1 MPHLAPAGREATAAG
16 SARGSARLAGVRLP
30 GARQAALAVARQRL
44 VIGLI
49 AVAAFTLLLGM
60 RLVELAVT
68 APPAAGAR
76 SAAPALPRA
85 DIVDR
90 NGVVLATTYRAM
102 ALAVRP
108 HDVIGDRAALADAI
122 HAILPRRPRDAI
134 LAALTHNGRFTF
146 IARRIMPEE
155 AEALRALGQPGLVLE
170 REPERLYPNG
180 PLAAHLIGFTGID
193 GEGAMGIERAFEE
206 RLTDPR
212 RTDEPLVLSLDARVQ
227 QVLESELA
235 HQKDRQRAEAAAGV
249 VMDARTGEVLA
260 IASLPAFDANAPGGL
275 AGMPSHMN
283 RITLGVYELGSTFK
297 PMTVA
302 MGLEAGTIRS
312 LAETYPTSGL
322 RVGRHVIR
330 DLHPKGRPLT
340 VPEVLIHSSNVG
352 TAKMAEALGQARQKA
367 FLEKLGFL
375 DPVPAEI
382 LEKGRTLHP
391 SDAQWGLSAL
401 LTIGFGHGMAV
412 TPLHLASAYATL
424 VNGGVHH
431 PATFLK
437 RPAGRPVPGERVFSE
452 RVSAV
457 SRAMLRAAVTEGT
470 GRRAD
475 APGYR
480 VGGKTGT
487 AEKPRPGG
495 GYYHDRN
502 ITTFAGAFPMDDP
515 RYVVVV
521 MLHDARG
528 DPESGGGRT
537 AGATIAPAFR
547 NVVLRVA
554 PVLGVAPD
562 ASREPDMRM
571 IAGLYTPRAK

>member
-1 MPHLAPAGREATAAG
+1 M
-16 SARGSARLAGVRLP
+16 
-30 GARQAALAVARQRL
+30 
-44 VIGLI
+44 GLF
-49 AVAAFTLLLGM
+49 AVAAFTLLLGL

-68 APPAAGAR
+68 AAPAPGAR
-76 SAAPALPRA
+76 AAAPAAPRA

-90 NGVVLATTYRAM
+90 HGVVLATTYKAM

-108 HDVIGDRAALADAI
+108 HDVIGDKTALAQAI
-122 HAILPRRPRDAI
+122 HAILPNRAPEAI
-134 LAALTHNGRFTF
+134 RAALHHQGSFTF
-146 IARRIMPEE
+146 IARRIMPEQ
-155 AEALRALGQPGLVLE
+155 AEALRALGEPGLIVE

-180 PLAAHLIGFTGID
+180 ALAAHLIGFTGID

-212 RTDEPLVLSLDARVQ
+212 RSDEPLVLSIDARVQ

-235 HQKDRQRAEAAAGV
+235 NQKTRQRAEAAAGI
-249 VMDARTGEVLA
+249 VMDAHTGEVLA

-275 AGMPSHMN
+275 AGLPSHMN

-297 PMTVA
+297 PITVA

-312 LAETYPTSGL
+312 LAETYPTSAL
-322 RVGRHVIR
+322 SVGRHRIR

-367 FLEKLGFL
+367 FLAKLGFL
-375 DPVPAEI
+375 DRVPAEI
-382 LEKGRTLHP
+382 AEKGRTLYP
-391 SDAQWGLSAL
+391 ADSNWGLSSV

-424 VNGGVHH
+424 VNGGIHH

-437 RPAGRPVPGERVFSE
+437 RPAGKPVPGERVFSE
-452 RVSAV
+452 EVSAA
-457 SRAMLRAAVTEGT
+457 SRAMLRVAVTEGT

-495 GYYHDRN
+495 GYYRDRN

-521 MLHDARG
+521 MLDDPRG
-528 DPESGGGRT
+528 DIEAGGGRT

-554 PVLGVAPD
+554 PVLGVVPD
-562 ASREPDMRM
+562 IGREPDMRM
-571 IAGLYTPRAK
+571 IAGLYTERRK

>member
-1 MPHLAPAGREATAAG
+1 MAPGQLP
-16 SARGSARLAGVRLP
+16 ARAGVRLP
-30 GARQAALAVARQRL
+30 GARQAALGLARQRL
-44 VIGLI
+44 VVGLF
-49 AVAAFTLLLGM
+49 AMAAFTLLLGL
-60 RLVELAVT
+60 RLIELAVS

-76 SAAPALPRA
+76 ATAMAPARA

-90 NGVVLATTYRAM
+90 HGVVLATTYRAM

-108 HDVIGDRAALADAI
+108 HDVIGDRVALAEAI
-122 HAILPRRPRDAI
+122 HRILPQRPVEAI
-134 LAALTHNGRFTF
+134 LAALNHPGRFTF
-146 IARRIMPEE
+146 IARRIMPEQ

-170 REPERLYPNG
+170 REPERLYPHG
-180 PLAAHLIGFTGID
+180 ALAAHLIGFTGID

-212 RTDEPLVLSLDARVQ
+212 RADEPLVLSIDARVQ
-227 QVLESELA
+227 QVLESELR
-235 HQKDRQRAEAAAGV
+235 HQKERQAAEAAAGV
-249 VMDARTGEVLA
+249 VMDAKTGEVLA
-260 IASLPAFDANAPGGL
+260 IASLPAFDANAPGGM
-275 AGMPSHMN
+275 AGLPSHMN

-312 LAETYPTSGL
+312 LAETYPTGALS
-322 RVGRHVIR
+322 VGRHRIR

-352 TAKMAEALGQARQKA
+352 TARMAEALGQARQKA
-367 FLEKLGFL
+367 FLGKLGFL

-382 LEKGRTLHP
+382 PEKGRTLYP
-391 SDAQWGLSAL
+391 ADSNWGLSSV

-431 PATFLK
+431 PATVLK
-437 RPAGRPVPGERVFSE
+437 RPAGRPIPGTRVFSE
-452 RVSAV
+452 EVSAAA
-457 SRAMLRAAVTEGT
+457 RAMLRVAVTEGT

-495 GYYHDRN
+495 GYFRDRN

-521 MLHDARG
+521 MLDDPRG
-528 DPESGGGRT
+528 DIETGGGRT

-554 PVLGVAPD
+554 PVLGVRPD
-562 ASREPDMRM
+562 SSREPDMHM
-571 IAGLYTPRAK
+571 IAGLYEKRPR